1 MFRKFFLSETCG
13 VLTAVLYRA
22 VGQKVLAT
30 WPTNEEETDRHS
42 FRSQNGKFS
51 SKKTLKK
58 SMSRQQNLIKAR
70 ATQKQNFELPTN
82 FVCTTT
88 RSHDK
93 VSATFIQ
100 LYKFDYSIIEI

>member
-1 MFRKFFLSETCG
+1 MFRKFFLNETCG

-30 WPTNEEETDRHS
+30 WPTNKKETDRHS

-58 SMSRQQNLIKAR
+58 SMNRHQNLIKAR

-82 FVCTTT
+82 FVCTAT

-93 VSATFIQ
+93 VNATFIQ
-100 LYKFDYSIIEI
+100 LYKFGYSIIEI